1 MRRTI
6 HRVSEMVYNN
16 VQDTKDDK
24 YAVVP
29 IPESIRHLFSSIRRQ
44 NKVLLVFKFTEKYNR
59 TLYFTTSDK
68 NIVKS
73 LELFERRV
81 RELEPNI
88 TPGEYSAI
96 EELILTIIS
105 ETGEE
110 KVVGPNEI
118 GKKIIKVN
126 KYSQNRKGPLFESII
141 LDGDPLFITLEENSK
156 EEQIKSIPFIDEN
169 TRTLYPPFLEEYL
182 HDPYEFPTFEDFKKV
197 LDRAS
202 QETIF
207 SLFRKVKNIV
217 SKYIDQ
223 EKYII
228 NIITVNIIFSYFQD
242 RFNTLHYLGV
252 FGSNGS
258 GKSSIGEIIEALA
271 YRAMNTTDPNAAN
284 IFRVV
289 GSVEPSQFTL
299 IMDEADRIDQN
310 NELMSILKTGY
321 HYTRFVTRINP
332 NTGLPEK
339 FFAYGSKIIIGE
351 KPPGLNVARGVNDR
365 ILPIIAYVGNPTHDI
380 KEVRNPTETGGIE
393 LQNLRNELEET
404 RNILFGYRLLH
415 FKDPIPNIN
424 SVEKGRDKELTKP
437 CLQLFSNPA
446 TSDDKLVN
454 DEVIFTLNKLL
465 ELKNS
470 KKDLTF
476 EIELIP
482 ILVRLMWMSKTQLIT
497 FGNLWDEIINNIQGY
512 FDLKNPNEF
521 LTVDF
526 GMIYRSSLH
535 QILERL
541 GVRTKR
547 RAKFVELIFSE
558 PKLIKAAN
566 QFNISVQT
574 NFDNDANN
582 NSEGYEGYEG
592 SNQIPLEISD
602 PDIKDSESNQK
613 EKTESEYETIDKLSI
628 SRDLIDNKLGEN
640 EKKVEGFAY
649 NHSEPSQPS
658 SNITL
663 KNKIKEFIYR
673 IGNTD
678 VWACKKCAVRDDKW
692 FMQIHPCKGLQ

>member
-1 MRRTI
+1 
-6 HRVSEMVYNN
+6 MVYNK
-16 VQDTKDDK
+16 VQDSKDDK
-24 YAVVP
+24 YTDIP
-29 IPESIRHLFSSIRRQ
+29 IPESLKHIFSSIRRQ
-44 NKVLLVFKFTEKYNR
+44 NKVLIVFRFTEKYSKI
-59 TLYFTTSDK
+59 LYFAISDK

-73 LELFERRV
+73 LEGFERRI

-88 TPGEYSAI
+88 SPGEYSAI

-110 KVVGPNEI
+110 KAVELNDV
-118 GKKIIKVN
+118 KKIIKVN
-126 KYSQNRKGPLFESII
+126 KYSQNRKGILFESII
-141 LDGDPLFITLEENSK
+141 LDSKPCFITLAENSK
-156 EEQIKSIPFIDEN
+156 ESIKSVPFIGEN

-197 LDRAS
+197 LDRAAD
-202 QETIF
+202 ETIF
-207 SLFRKVKNIV
+207 SLYRRVKSIV

-223 EKYII
+223 DQYII
-228 NIITVNIIFSYFQD
+228 NIITINIIFSYFQD

-252 FGSNGS
+252 FGGNGN

-299 IMDEADRIDQN
+299 IMDEADRIDQYPD
-310 NELMSILKTGY
+310 LMSILKTGY
-321 HYTRFVTRINP
+321 HYPRFVTRINP
-332 NTGLPEK
+332 YTGLPEK

-351 KPPGLNVARGVNDR
+351 KPPGINVARGVNDR
-365 ILPIIAYVGNPTHDI
+365 ILPITAYVGNPTHDI

-393 LQNLRNELEET
+393 LQTLRTELEET

-424 SVEKGRDKELTKP
+424 TNVKGRDKELTKP
-437 CLQLFSNPA
+437 YLQLFSDPV
-446 TSDDKLVN
+446 TSDDKLVS

-470 KKDLTF
+470 KKDWTF
-476 EIELIP
+476 ELELIP
-482 ILVRLMWMSKTQLIT
+482 ILFKLMWRSKTQLVT
-497 FGNLWDEIINNIQGY
+497 FGNLWDEIINNIKGY
-512 FDLKNPNEF
+512 FDPRKPNEF
-521 LTVDF
+521 LTADY
-526 GMIYRSSLH
+526 GMIYRNSLH
-535 QILERL
+535 QMLERL

-547 RAKFVELIFSE
+547 RAKFLELIFNE

-566 QFNISVQT
+566 QFNIPVQT
-574 NFDNDANN
+574 NFDNDANS
-582 NSEGYEGYEG
+582 NSEGCEGCEG

-602 PDIKDSESNQK
+602 RDIKDSESNQK
-613 EKTESEYETIDKLSI
+613 KKTESEYETIDKLSI
-628 SRDLIDNKLGEN
+628 SRDLIDNNLGEN

-649 NHSEPSQPS
+649 NHSEPSRPS
-658 SNITL
+658 SDIAF
-663 KNKIKEFIYR
+663 KDKIKQFIYR

-678 VWACKKCAVRDDKW
+678 VWACKKCAIRDDKW
-692 FMQIHPCKGLQ
+692 FMQVHPCRGLQQAS

>member
-1 MRRTI
+1 ML
-6 HRVSEMVYNN
+6 YNK
-16 VQDTKDDK
+16 VQDSQDDK
-24 YAVVP
+24 YTVIP
-29 IPESIRHLFSSIRRQ
+29 IPESLQYLFSSIRRQ
-44 NKVLLVFKFTEKYNR
+44 NKVLLVFNFTEKYNK
-59 TLYFTTSDK
+59 TLYFTISDK

-88 TPGEYSAI
+88 SPGEYNAI
-96 EELILTIIS
+96 EELILAIIS

-110 KVVGPNEI
+110 KAVESNDK
-118 GKKIIKVN
+118 KKIIKVN

-141 LDGDPLFITLEENSK
+141 LDGTPRFITLVENSK
-156 EEQIKSIPFIDEN
+156 EEPIKSIPFIDEN

-182 HDPYEFPTFEDFKKV
+182 HDPYEFPTLEGFKKL
-197 LDRAS
+197 LDRTIH
-202 QETIF
+202 ETIF
-207 SLFRKVKNIV
+207 SLYRRVKSIV

-223 EKYII
+223 EQYII
-228 NIITVNIIFSYFQD
+228 NIITVNIVFSYFQD

-252 FGSNGS
+252 FGGNGN

-299 IMDEADRIDQN
+299 IMDEADRIDQFP
-310 NELMSILKTGY
+310 ELMSILKTGY

-339 FFAYGSKIIIGE
+339 FFAYGPKIIIGE

-365 ILPIIAYVGNPTHDI
+365 ILPITAYVGNPTYDI
-380 KEVRNPTETGGIE
+380 KEVRNPTETGGVD
-393 LQNLRNELEET
+393 LQNLRTELEET

-424 SVEKGRDKELTKP
+424 LKVKGRDKELTKP
-437 CLQLFSNPA
+437 YLQLFSNPV
-446 TSDDKLVN
+446 TSDNKLVS

-476 EIELIP
+476 EVELIP
-482 ILVRLMWMSKTQLIT
+482 ILFRLMWRSKTQQVT
-497 FGNLWDEIINNIQGY
+497 FGNLWDEIINNIKGY
-512 FDLKNPNEF
+512 FDLRKPNEF
-521 LTVDF
+521 LTADY
-526 GMIYRSSLH
+526 GMIYRNSLH
-535 QILERL
+535 QMLERL

-547 RAKFVELIFSE
+547 RAKFLELIFSE

-566 QFNISVQT
+566 QFNISIQT
-574 NFDNDANN
+574 NFDKDVNN

-592 SNQIPLEISD
+592 SNEIPLENSD
-602 PDIKDSESNQK
+602 PDIKDSESNK
-613 EKTESEYETIDKLSI
+613 KKKTESEHETIDKQEI
-628 SRDLIDNKLGEN
+628 SRDLIDNNLGEN
-640 EKKVEGFAY
+640 EKK
-649 NHSEPSQPS
+649 
-658 SNITL
+658 
-663 KNKIKEFIYR
+663 
-673 IGNTD
+673 
-678 VWACKKCAVRDDKW
+678 
-692 FMQIHPCKGLQ
+692 